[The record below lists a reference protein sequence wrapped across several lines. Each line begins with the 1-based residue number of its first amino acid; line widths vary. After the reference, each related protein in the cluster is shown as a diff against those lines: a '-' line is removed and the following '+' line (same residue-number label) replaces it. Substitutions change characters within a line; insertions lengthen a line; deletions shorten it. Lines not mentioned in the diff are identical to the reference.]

1 MAPLGETIAVIDK
14 SGKVVSTSKQLFG
27 VFSHAKNAYRE
38 RKYAFQSER
47 NAKIAEQQAL
57 EGLANYQIDDS
68 RSVASRRSHSRSRH
82 SRSHRAP
89 SHYDDEQTVISRQD
103 SHYEHP
109 QTIVRRHTHH
119 DVAVRE
125 DARPE
130 TARSKSD
137 AHIDMDLAYGDAS
150 HAALSRYT
158 PPEPKDDQ
166 QKLDGLV
173 NKAQWLLEEAHC
185 VQHGAT
191 ATMAHLQQNPDA
203 MAAVALTLAEISNVA
218 RQMAPSALTTLKAAA
233 PVVFSLLSSP
243 QFLIAAGVGL
253 GVTVVMFGG
262 YKIIQRI
269 KAGAV
274 GQEGQPPETEVEM
287 EEMMEL
293 NTEALSSVEMWRRG
307 VADQQAESL
316 GTSVDGEF
324 ITPTAAAMSG
334 IDVTTA
340 RARRDPRFKFDDD
353 DSVASSRRSRRTRTS
368 RAPTYAH
375 SERHERRSKAPSEAP
390 SGFFGRSSSRSKAPS
405 MAPSR
410 APSRSHSKAPSQ
422 APSQAPSRA
431 PSHSH
436 SRAPSYSHSRAPSQ
450 AHSRPPS
457 RTHSRAYS
465 KSGSLVSEIEKRS
478 KEKKKGPSRLR
489 LMFTSSS

>member
-1 MAPLGETIAVIDK
+1 MAPLGQTIAVIDK

-38 RKYAFQSER
+38 RKSAFQSER

-57 EGLANYQIDDS
+57 KGLANYQIDDS
-68 RSVASRRSHSRSRH
+68 PSVAPSRRSRGTRSRH
-82 SRSHRAP
+82 HSGRSHRAA
-89 SHYDDEQTVISRQD
+89 SHYDDEQTVVSRRD
-103 SHYEHP
+103 SHYDPP
-109 QTIVRRHTHH
+109 QTLVRRHTHH
-119 DVAVRE
+119 DVSVR
-125 DARPE
+125 DAPRPS
-130 TARSKSD
+130 TARSRSD

-150 HAALSRYT
+150 HAALSRYN
-158 PPEPKDDQ
+158 PPDPKDDQ
-166 QKLDGLV
+166 KQLDTLV
-173 NKAQWLLEEAHC
+173 NRAQWLLEEAHC

-191 ATMAHLQQNPDA
+191 ATIAHLQKNPDA
-203 MAAVALTLAEISNVA
+203 MAAVALTLAEISNLG
-218 RQMAPSALTTLKAAA
+218 RKMAPAALTAVKSAA
-233 PVVFSLLSSP
+233 PAVFALLSSP

-253 GVTVVMFGG
+253 GATVVMFGG

-269 KAGAV
+269 KGGATEE
-274 GQEGQPPETEVEM
+274 EGKPVETELEM
-287 EEMMEL
+287 EEMMEF

-307 VADQQAESL
+307 VADEQAHSV

-340 RARRDPRFKFDDD
+340 RARRDPRFKFEEDA
-353 DSVASSRRSRRTRTS
+353 SVASSRRSRRSRTT
-368 RAPTYAH
+368 RAPTHAP

-405 MAPSR
+405 KAPSR
-410 APSRSHSKAPSQ
+410 APSRAPSG
-422 APSQAPSRA
+422 APSRA
-431 PSHSH
+431 PSRGP
-436 SRAPSYSHSRAPSQ
+436 SRAPSHA
-450 AHSRPPS
+450 PS
-457 RTHSRAYS
+457 RTPS
-465 KSGSLVSEIEKRS
+465 KHGTYVSETEKRP

>member
-1 MAPLGETIAVIDK
+1 MAPLGQTIAVIDK
-14 SGKVVSTSKQLFG
+14 SGKVVSTSKQLLG
-27 VFSHAKNAYRE
+27 VFSNAKNAYRE
-38 RKYAFQSER
+38 RKSTFQSER

-57 EGLANYQIDDS
+57 QGLANYQIDDS
-68 RSVASRRSHSRSRH
+68 PSVAPSRRSRGTRSRH
-82 SRSHRAP
+82 HSGRSHRAS
-89 SHYDDEQTVISRQD
+89 SHYDDEQTVVSRRD
-103 SHYEHP
+103 SHYDPP
-109 QTIVRRHTHH
+109 QTLARRHTHH
-119 DVAVRE
+119 DVSVR
-125 DARPE
+125 DARPS
-130 TARSKSD
+130 TARSRSD

-166 QKLDGLV
+166 QQLNTLV
-173 NKAQWLLEEAHC
+173 NRAQWLLEEAHC

-191 ATMAHLQQNPDA
+191 ATIAHLQKNPDA
-203 MAAVALTLAEISNVA
+203 MAAVALTLAEISNLG
-218 RQMAPSALTTLKAAA
+218 RQMAPAALTAVKSAA
-233 PVVFSLLSSP
+233 PAVFALLSSP

-253 GVTVVMFGG
+253 GATVVMFGG

-269 KAGAV
+269 KGDTT
-274 GQEGQPPETEVEM
+274 GEGKPAETELEM
-287 EEMMEL
+287 EEMMEF

-307 VADQQAESL
+307 VANEQAHSV

-340 RARRDPRFKFDDD
+340 RAQRDPRFKFEEDA
-353 DSVASSRRSRRTRTS
+353 SVASSRRSRRSRTT
-368 RAPTYAH
+368 RAPTHAP

-405 MAPSR
+405 KAPSGAPSR
-410 APSRSHSKAPSQ
+410 APSRAPSH
-422 APSQAPSRA
+422 APSRTPSHA
-431 PSHSH
+431 PSRTPSH
-436 SRAPSYSHSRAPSQ
+436 APSRTPSHAPSYA
-450 AHSRPPS
+450 PS
-457 RTHSRAYS
+457 RTPS
-465 KSGSLVSEIEKRS
+465 KHGTYVSETEKRP

>member
-1 MAPLGETIAVIDK
+1 M
-14 SGKVVSTSKQLFG
+14 
-27 VFSHAKNAYRE
+27 N
-38 RKYAFQSER
+38 
-47 NAKIAEQQAL
+47 
-57 EGLANYQIDDS
+57 
-68 RSVASRRSHSRSRH
+68 
-82 SRSHRAP
+82 
-89 SHYDDEQTVISRQD
+89 
-103 SHYEHP
+103 
-109 QTIVRRHTHH
+109 
-119 DVAVRE
+119 
-125 DARPE
+125 
-130 TARSKSD
+130 
-137 AHIDMDLAYGDAS
+137 LAYGDAS

-158 PPEPKDDQ
+158 PPEPQNDQ
-166 QKLDGLV
+166 QQLDGLV

-191 ATMAHLQQNPDA
+191 ATIAHLQQNPDA
-203 MAAVALTLAEISNVA
+203 MAAVALTLAEISNLA

-269 KAGAV
+269 KAGAI
-274 GQEGQPPETEVEM
+274 GQEGQPPETELEM

-307 VADQQAESL
+307 VADQQAESV

-340 RARRDPRFKFDDD
+340 RARRDPRFKFDEDA
-353 DSVASSRRSRRTRTS
+353 SVASSRRSRRSRTS
-368 RAPTYAH
+368 RAPTHAP

-410 APSRSHSKAPSQ
+410 APSRSEAP
-422 APSQAPSRA
+422 
-431 PSHSH
+431 
-436 SRAPSYSHSRAPSQ
+436 SRAPSQ
-450 AHSRPPS
+450 AHSRAPS
-457 RTHSRAYS
+457 RSHSRAYS
-465 KSGSLVSEIEKRS
+465 KAGTYVSEVEKRP

-489 LMFTSSS
+489 LMFTSS

>member
-1 MAPLGETIAVIDK
+1 MAPFGQTIAVIDK

-38 RKYAFQSER
+38 RKSAFQSER

-57 EGLANYQIDDS
+57 QGLANYQIDDS
-68 RSVASRRSHSRSRH
+68 PSVAPSRRSRGTRSRH
-82 SRSHRAP
+82 HSGRSHRAS
-89 SHYDDEQTVISRQD
+89 SHYDDGQTVVSRRD
-103 SHYEHP
+103 SHYEP
-109 QTIVRRHTHH
+109 TQTIARRHTHH
-119 DVAVRE
+119 DVATR
-125 DARPE
+125 DAPRPS
-130 TARSKSD
+130 TARSRSD

-150 HAALSRYT
+150 HAALSRYN
-158 PPEPKDDQ
+158 PPDPQTDQ
-166 QKLDGLV
+166 QQLDSLV
-173 NKAQWLLEEAHC
+173 NRAQWLLEEAHC

-191 ATMAHLQQNPDA
+191 ATIAHLQKNPDA
-203 MAAVALTLAEISNVA
+203 MAAVALTLAEISNLG
-218 RQMAPSALTTLKAAA
+218 RKMAPAALTALKSASPA
-233 PVVFSLLSSP
+233 VFALLSSP

-269 KAGAV
+269 KAGAI
-274 GQEGQPPETEVEM
+274 GEEGKPAEPETEMEM

-293 NTEALSSVEMWRRG
+293 NTDDLSSVEMWRRG
-307 VADQQAESL
+307 VADEQAHSV

-340 RARRDPRFKFDDD
+340 RARRDPRFKFDEDA
-353 DSVASSRRSRRTRTS
+353 SVASSRRSRRSRST
-368 RAPTYAH
+368 RAPTHAP
-375 SERHERRSKAPSEAP
+375 SERHERRSRAPSEPP

-405 MAPSR
+405 QAP
-410 APSRSHSKAPSQ
+410 SKAPSRT
-422 APSQAPSRA
+422 PSK
-431 PSHSH
+431 SH
-436 SRAPSYSHSRAPSQ
+436 SRAPSYA
-450 AHSRPPS
+450 PS
-457 RTHSRAYS
+457 RTPSKHSTY
-465 KSGSLVSEIEKRS
+465 VSETEKRP

>member
-1 MAPLGETIAVIDK
+1 MAPFGQTIAVIDK

-38 RKYAFQSER
+38 RKSAFQSER

-57 EGLANYQIDDS
+57 QGLANYQIDDS
-68 RSVASRRSHSRSRH
+68 PSVAPSRRSRGTRSRH
-82 SRSHRAP
+82 HSGRSHRAS
-89 SHYDDEQTVISRQD
+89 SHYDDGQTVVSRRD
-103 SHYEHP
+103 SHYEPP
-109 QTIVRRHTHH
+109 QTIARRHTHH
-119 DVAVRE
+119 DVAIR
-125 DARPE
+125 DAPRPS
-130 TARSKSD
+130 TARSRSD

-150 HAALSRYT
+150 HAALSRYN
-158 PPEPKDDQ
+158 PPEPQNDQ
-166 QKLDGLV
+166 QQLDSLV
-173 NKAQWLLEEAHC
+173 NRAQWLLEEAHC

-191 ATMAHLQQNPDA
+191 ATIAHLQKNPDA
-203 MAAVALTLAEISNVA
+203 MAAVALTLAEISNLG
-218 RQMAPSALTTLKAAA
+218 RKMAPAALTALKSASPA
-233 PVVFSLLSSP
+233 VFALLSSP

-269 KAGAV
+269 KAGAI
-274 GQEGQPPETEVEM
+274 GEEGKPAEPETEMEM

-293 NTEALSSVEMWRRG
+293 NTDDLSSVEMWRRG
-307 VADQQAESL
+307 VADEQAHSV

-340 RARRDPRFKFDDD
+340 RARRDPRFKFDEDA
-353 DSVASSRRSRRTRTS
+353 SVASSRRSRRSRST
-368 RAPTYAH
+368 RAPTHAP
-375 SERHERRSKAPSEAP
+375 SERHERRSRAPSEPP

-405 MAPSR
+405 QAP
-410 APSRSHSKAPSQ
+410 SKAPSRT
-422 APSQAPSRA
+422 PSKA
-431 PSHSH
+431 H
-436 SRAPSYSHSRAPSQ
+436 SRAPSYA
-450 AHSRPPS
+450 PS
-457 RTHSRAYS
+457 RTPS
-465 KSGSLVSEIEKRS
+465 KHGTYVSETEKRP